1 MLATAV
7 IVQALIDVVARLLL
21 TTHQLKPDARIV
33 GEVDQVDPQVSGF
46 DRLGQIHDGHGS
58 SVQNSKLNRRV
69 VDVPELSHLV
79 GEIVGVHQAN
89 GRWESELAVGTE
101 NSLNAESPKKTIS
114 IIVFK
119 KLEVR
124 KQPLNHSN

>member
-1 MLATAV
+1 MAV
-7 IVQALIDVVARLLL
+7 VVQALVDVVAGLLL
-21 TTHQLKPDARIV
+21 AAHHLQPDAGIV
-33 GEVDQVDPQVSGF
+33 GVVDQVDPQVPGL
-46 DRLGQIHDGHGS
+46 DRLGKVHDGHGGA
-58 SVQNSKLNRRV
+58 VQDPELDGRV
-69 VDVPELSHLV
+69 VDVAELSHLV
-79 GEIVGVHQAN
+79 GEIVGVQQAN